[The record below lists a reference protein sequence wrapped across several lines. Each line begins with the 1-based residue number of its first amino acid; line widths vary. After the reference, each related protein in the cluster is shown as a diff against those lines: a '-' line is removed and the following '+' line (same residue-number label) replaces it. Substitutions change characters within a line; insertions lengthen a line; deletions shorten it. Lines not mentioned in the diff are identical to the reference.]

1 MRFQLVILDRARSS
15 QMAFSVEP
23 LPAGH
28 AGDLFALSD
37 SYVAGLY
44 PAESNHLV
52 SAKELS
58 TAPNLLLGAFTE
70 DSPTTPIGCV
80 GLLVVGQEPGTAEIK
95 RLFVESTSRRLGVAH
110 ALMDHLEA
118 EAASSGIR
126 ELRLETGI
134 YQEESL
140 GLYRGRG
147 YVTIP
152 PFGHYTPDP
161 VSVFMAKRLG

>member
-1 MRFQLVILDRARSS
+1 MTLLVHPTSSGNARA
-15 QMAFSVEP
+15 
-23 LPAGH
+23 
-28 AGDLFALSD
+28 LFASSD
-37 SYVAGLY
+37 AHVAALY

-52 SAKELS
+52 SAEELS
-58 TAPNLLLGAFTE
+58 RAPNLLLGAFTQ

-80 GLLVVGQEPGTAEIK
+80 GLLVAGQEPGTAEIK
-95 RLFVESTSRRLGVAH
+95 RLFVESASRGVGVAQ

-118 EAASSGIR
+118 EATQRGIR

-152 PFGHYTPDP
+152 PFGHYTEDP
-161 VSVFMAKRLG
+161 VSVFMAKRLS

>member
-1 MRFQLVILDRARSS
+1 VVR
-15 QMAFSVEP
+15 FSVA
-23 LPAGH
+23 LITADD
-28 AGDLFALSD
+28 AGDLFASSD
-37 SYVAGLY
+37 AYVAALY

-52 SAKELS
+52 SAQELS
-58 TAPNLLLGAFTE
+58 TAPNLLLGAFTQE
-70 DSPTTPIGCV
+70 SPSRPIGCV
-80 GLLVVGQEPGTAEIK
+80 GLLVAGQEPGTAEIK
-95 RLFVESTSRRLGVAH
+95 RLFVESASRGVGVAQ

-118 EAASSGIR
+118 EAAERGLL

-152 PFGHYTPDP
+152 PFGHYTEDP
-161 VSVFMAKRLG
+161 MSVFMAKRLS

>member
-1 MRFQLVILDRARSS
+1 
-15 QMAFSVEP
+15 MAFSVEP

-28 AGDLFALSD
+28 AGDLFASSD
-37 SYVAGLY
+37 SYLAGLF
-44 PAESNHLV
+44 PAESNHLL

-58 TAPNLLLGAFTE
+58 TAPNLLLGAFTQH
-70 DSPTTPIGCV
+70 SPTTPIGCV

-95 RLFVESTSRRLGVAH
+95 RLFVDNASRGVGVAQ

-118 EAASSGIR
+118 EATQRGIH

-147 YVTIP
+147 YITIP
-152 PFGHYTPDP
+152 PFGHYTDDP
-161 VSVFMAKRLG
+161 MSVFMAKRLS

>member
-1 MRFQLVILDRARSS
+1 VDISVAPLTADQAR
-15 QMAFSVEP
+15 
-23 LPAGH
+23 
-28 AGDLFALSD
+28 DLFSSSD
-37 SYVAGLY
+37 SYVAALY

-52 SAKELS
+52 SAEELS

-80 GLLVVGQEPGTAEIK
+80 GFLVVGQEPGTAEIK
-95 RLFVESTSRRLGVAH
+95 RLFVESASRGLGVATG
-110 ALMDHLEA
+110 LMDFLEA
-118 EAASSGIR
+118 EAATQGLV

-140 GLYRGRG
+140 WLYLGRG

-152 PFGHYTPDP
+152 PFGHYTEDP
-161 VSVFMAKRLG
+161 MSVFMAKQLR

>member
-1 MRFQLVILDRARSS
+1 VVS
-15 QMAFSVEP
+15 FSVAP
-23 LPAGH
+23 ISAGH
-28 AGDLFALSD
+28 AGDLFASSD
-37 SYVAGLY
+37 SHLSTLY

-52 SAKELS
+52 SAEQLS

-70 DSPTTPIGCV
+70 NSPSAPIGCV

-95 RLFVESTSRRLGVAH
+95 RLFVESASRGVGVAR
-110 ALMDHLEA
+110 ALMGHLEA
-118 EAASSGIR
+118 EAAERGLL

-147 YVTIP
+147 YATIP
-152 PFGHYTPDP
+152 PFGHYTKDP
-161 VSVFMAKRLG
+161 MSVFMGKRLG

>member
-1 MRFQLVILDRARSS
+1 MEFQPAVFTRVSYSR
-15 QMAFSVEP
+15 MAVSVAP
-23 LPAGH
+23 LAAGH

-37 SYVAGLY
+37 SYVTALY

-52 SAKELS
+52 SATVLS
-58 TAPNLLLGAFTE
+58 HAPNLLLGAFTA

-95 RLFVESTSRRLGVAH
+95 RLFVESASRGQGVATR
-110 ALMDHLEA
+110 LMDYLEA
-118 EAASSGIR
+118 EVSARGLV

-134 YQEESL
+134 YQKESL
-140 GLYRGRG
+140 GLYLGRG

-152 PFGHYTPDP
+152 PFGHYTEDP
-161 VSVFMAKRLG
+161 MSVFMAKRLS

>member
-1 MRFQLVILDRARSS
+1 MT
-15 QMAFSVEP
+15 FSVRA
-23 LPAGH
+23 LSASR
-28 AGDLFALSD
+28 ASDLFASSD
-37 SYVAGLY
+37 SYVSALY

-80 GLLVVGQEPGTAEIK
+80 GLLLVGQEPGTAEIK
-95 RLFVESTSRRLGVAH
+95 RLFVESTSRGQGVATG
-110 ALMDHLEA
+110 LMDYLEV
-118 EAASSGIR
+118 EAIARGLV

-140 GLYRGRG
+140 GLYLGRG
-147 YVTIP
+147 YMTIP
-152 PFGHYTPDP
+152 PFGHYTEDP
-161 VSVFMAKRLG
+161 MSVFMAKRLS

>member
-1 MRFQLVILDRARSS
+1 MVR
-15 QMAFSVEP
+15 FSVAP
-23 LPAGH
+23 ITADD
-28 AGDLFALSD
+28 AGDLFASSD
-37 SYVAGLY
+37 AYVAALY

-52 SAKELS
+52 SAEELS

-70 DSPTTPIGCV
+70 DSPSAPIGCV
-80 GLLVVGQEPGTAEIK
+80 GLLVAGQEPGTAEIK
-95 RLFVESTSRRLGVAH
+95 RLFVESASRGVGVAQ

-118 EAASSGIR
+118 EAAERGLL

-152 PFGHYTPDP
+152 PFGHYTEDP
-161 VSVFMAKRLG
+161 MSVFMAKQLR

>member
-1 MRFQLVILDRARSS
+1 MVR
-15 QMAFSVEP
+15 FSVAP
-23 LPAGH
+23 ITADD
-28 AGDLFALSD
+28 AGDLFASSD
-37 SYVAGLY
+37 AYVAALY

-52 SAKELS
+52 SAEELS
-58 TAPNLLLGAFTE
+58 TAPNLLLGAFTQE
-70 DSPTTPIGCV
+70 SPSRPIGCV
-80 GLLVVGQEPGTAEIK
+80 GLLVAGQEPGTAEIK
-95 RLFVESTSRRLGVAH
+95 RLFVESASRGVGVAQ

-118 EAASSGIR
+118 EAAERGLL

-152 PFGHYTPDP
+152 PFGHYTEDP
-161 VSVFMAKRLG
+161 MSVFMAKRLS